1 MTEMLLILS
10 VLVLIAAAAPRYGVD
25 TRSAVPGR
33 RVRPTDDVRALARAV
48 AGRLHRPRAR
58 VR

>member
-1 MTEMLLILS
+1 MTELLLILS

-25 TRSAVPGR
+25 TRSPYGGR
-33 RVRPTDDVRALARAV
+33 RVRPVDDVRALGRAA
-48 AGRLHRPRAR
+48 AGLLRRSRAR